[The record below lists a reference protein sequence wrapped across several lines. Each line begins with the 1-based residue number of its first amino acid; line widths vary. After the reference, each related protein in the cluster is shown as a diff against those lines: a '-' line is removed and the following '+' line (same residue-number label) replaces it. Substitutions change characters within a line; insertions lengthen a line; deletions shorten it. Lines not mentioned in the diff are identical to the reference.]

1 MSPGL
6 VHVANS
12 AGVLFHDGA
21 GFDGARPGLAL
32 YGVSPSERGDG
43 GRARARDDSETRVMA
58 VQDDPAGTPLGYGG
72 RFVTARPSGSRRFP
86 SAIMTVSGASFSGR
100 VRVLMRGSE
109 RRWSAP

>member
-1 MSPGL
+1 MRSRVAELSGAGVSPGL

-43 GRARARDDSETRVMA
+43 GIGLEPAMTLETRVMS
-58 VQDDPAGTPLGYGG
+58 VKEVPAGHP
-72 RFVTARPSGSRRFP
+72 ARIRWTLRDRAPVGDRR
-86 SAIMTVSGASFSGR
+86 ASDRLS
-100 VRVLMRGSE
+100 
-109 RRWSAP
+109 